1 MQTKLL
7 TNTWVSASWD
17 EYVNLIQDPAL
28 GKTKG
33 YYCDGRMRVEMTPI
47 GNDHASDHAIALVA
61 VSLFAGVKGI
71 PLNAKDNCT
80 YRKTGYSEA
89 QPDVSYYIGDSA
101 SAIPW
106 GTSIID
112 LDQYPAPTLVIE
124 IANTSLADDKGE
136 KRLLYEALGVGEYW
150 VVDVAN
156 VQILAFAIADGGSKR
171 ITQSQVLPGLNLSLL
186 EDALRRTRETPQSEV
201 IRWLLAQFQES

>member
-1 MQTKLL
+1 
-7 TNTWVSASWD
+7 
-17 EYVNLIQDPAL
+17 
-28 GKTKG
+28 
-33 YYCDGRMRVEMTPI
+33 MTPI
-47 GNDHASDHAIALVA
+47 GNDHACDHTVVIVA
-61 VSLFAGVKGI
+61 VGLFSALRNITLTGR
-71 PLNAKDNCT
+71 DNCT
-80 YRKTGYSEA
+80 YRKTGHSEA
-89 QPDVSYYIGDSA
+89 QPDVSYYIGDAA

-106 GTSIID
+106 GTTIID

-171 ITQSQVLPGLNLSLL
+171 ITESQVLPGLNLSLL
-186 EDALRRTRETPQSEV
+186 EDTLRRTRETPQSEV
-201 IRWLLAQFQES
+201 IRWLLTQFQDM

>member
-1 MQTKLL
+1 MQTKVP
-7 TNTWVSASWD
+7 TNIWVSASWD
-17 EYVNLIQDPAL
+17 EYLNLIQDPAL
-28 GKTKG
+28 GKAKG
-33 YYCDGRMRVEMTPI
+33 YYCDGRMRLETPPS
-47 GNDHASDHAIALVA
+47 GNDHASDHAFVIAALGLFSA
-61 VSLFAGVKGI
+61 VQSI
-71 PLNAKDNCT
+71 PVTGRDNCT
-80 YRKTGYSEA
+80 YRKTGHSEA
-89 QPDVSYYIGDSA
+89 QPDVSYYIGDAA
-101 SAIPW
+101 SIIPW

-171 ITQSQVLPGLNLSLL
+171 ITESQVLPNLPRSLL
-186 EDALRRTRETPQSEV
+186 EEALRRTRETPQSEV
-201 IRWLLAQFQES
+201 IRWLLAQFQGT

>member
-1 MQTKLL
+1 MQTKLP

-17 EYVNLIQDPAL
+17 EYLCLIQDPAL
-28 GKTKG
+28 GKAKG
-33 YYCDGRMRVEMTPI
+33 YYCDGRMRLEMTPI
-47 GNDHASDHAIALVA
+47 GNDHACDHTVVIVA
-61 VSLFAGVKGI
+61 VGLFSALRNITLTGR
-71 PLNAKDNCT
+71 DNCT
-80 YRKTGYSEA
+80 YRKTGHSEA
-89 QPDVSYYIGDSA
+89 QPDVSYYIGDAA

-106 GTSIID
+106 GTTIID

-171 ITQSQVLPGLNLSLL
+171 ITESQVLPGLNLSLL
-186 EDALRRTRETPQSEV
+186 EDTLRRTRETPQSEV
-201 IRWLLAQFQES
+201 IRWLLTQFQDM

>member
-17 EYVNLIQDPAL
+17 EYLNLIQDPAL
-28 GKTKG
+28 EKAKG

-47 GNDHASDHAIALVA
+47 GNDHACDHTVVIVA
-61 VSLFAGVKGI
+61 VGLFSALRNITLTGR
-71 PLNAKDNCT
+71 DNCT

-89 QPDVSYYIGDSA
+89 QPDVSYYIGDA
-101 SAIPW
+101 ANAIPW
-106 GTSIID
+106 GTTIID
-112 LDQYPAPTLVIE
+112 LGQYPAPTLVIE

-171 ITQSQVLPGLNLSLL
+171 ITESQVLPGLNLSLL
-186 EDALRRTRETPQSEV
+186 EDTLRRTRETPQSEV
-201 IRWLLAQFQES
+201 IRWLLTQFQDM

>member
-1 MQTKLL
+1 MQTKLP
-7 TNTWVSASWD
+7 TNTWVFASWD

-28 GKTKG
+28 GKAKG
-33 YYCDGRMRVEMTPI
+33 YYCDGRMRVEITPI
-47 GNDHASDHAIALVA
+47 GNDHACDHTVVIVA
-61 VSLFAGVKGI
+61 VGLFSALRNITLTGR
-71 PLNAKDNCT
+71 DNCT
-80 YRKTGYSEA
+80 YRKTGHSEA
-89 QPDVSYYIGDSA
+89 QPDVSYYIGDAA

-106 GTSIID
+106 GSTIID

-171 ITQSQVLPGLNLSLL
+171 ITESQVLPNLPLSLL
-186 EDALRRTRETPQSEV
+186 EDALRRTRATPQSEV
-201 IRWLLAQFQES
+201 IRWLLTQFQKS